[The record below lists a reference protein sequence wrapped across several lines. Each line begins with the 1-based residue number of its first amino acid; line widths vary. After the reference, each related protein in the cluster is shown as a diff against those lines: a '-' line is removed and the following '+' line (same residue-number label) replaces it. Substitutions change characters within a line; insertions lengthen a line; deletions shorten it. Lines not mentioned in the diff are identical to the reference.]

1 MKVYC
6 LFLFLVIREMRGRK
20 GGEGGVPSP
29 NLRFTEFKQG
39 KECLLEW
46 IQSCLKMHSA
56 RFGWK

>member
-20 GGEGGVPSP
+20 GGVPSP
-29 NLRFTEFKQG
+29 NLRLTEFKQG